1 MQNQTNT
8 KKLFALT
15 VMTVI
20 AAIFFSFMG
29 APFLRVLS
37 SAKRLVFWG
46 LGLALVAG
54 LLIAKAPL
62 AALSIGSIWVTL
74 GIYTEC
80 ERRGVEWKKNILFSI
95 LAGFAFVMLM
105 GGLVFKNLSNPI
117 AQTALQEITG
127 PLLQALQKLFPD
139 TNFVI
144 EMFYP
149 YLPSMVFTSLMI
161 GLATGL
167 AFEAQIFKIFNL
179 RRERIASGLRWLDF
193 RLPDLFI
200 WMAMFGFLFTAVDVG
215 SELVRIIA
223 TNVSI
228 VAVVAFF
235 IQGITVYEFTSRL
248 LRFGMLSKTLMYV
261 MIFLW
266 LAPAF
271 VVIGLADYWLDIR
284 TKLTLKT
291 AGPSKSPPSTP
302 TNTK

>member
-15 VMTVI
+15 VMTAV
-20 AAIFFSFMG
+20 AAVFFSFMG

-37 SAKRLVFWG
+37 SSSKRIVFWG
-46 LGLALVAG
+46 LGIALVAG
-54 LLIAKAPL
+54 LILGQAPL
-62 AALSIGSIWVTL
+62 AALSIGSIWMTL

-95 LAGFAFVMLM
+95 LAGFAFVMIG
-105 GGLVFKNLSNPI
+105 GGLIFKNLSNPL

-127 PLLQALQKLFPD
+127 PLLEALQKLFPD
-139 TNFVI
+139 NTFSM

-161 GLATGL
+161 GLAAGL
-167 AFEAQIFKIFNL
+167 AFEAQIFRIFRL
-179 RRERIASGLRWLDF
+179 RRERVASGLRWLDF

-200 WMAMFGFLFTAVDVG
+200 WVAMFGFLFTAVDIG
-215 SELVRIIA
+215 SELVRHIA
-223 TNVSI
+223 INLTVIS
-228 VAVVAFF
+228 VVAFF
-235 IQGITVYEFTSRL
+235 IQGLVVYEFTSRL
-248 LRFGMLSKTLMYV
+248 LRFGLFSKTLMYV

-284 TKLTLKT
+284 TKMTLKT
-291 AGPSKSPPSTP
+291 TAP

>member
-1 MQNQTNT
+1 MQNQSNT

-15 VMTVI
+15 VMTAV

-37 SAKRLVFWG
+37 SSSKRFVFWG
-46 LGLALVAG
+46 LGLAIVVG
-54 LLIAKAPL
+54 LFLGQAPL
-62 AALSIGSIWVTL
+62 AALSIGSIWMTL

-80 ERRGVEWKKNILFSI
+80 ERKGVEWKKNILFSI
-95 LAGFAFVMLM
+95 LAGFAFVMLG
-105 GGLVFKNLSNPI
+105 GGLLFKDLSNPL

-127 PLLQALQKLFPD
+127 PLLEALQKLFPD
-139 TNFVI
+139 NTFAM

-149 YLPSMVFTSLMI
+149 YLPSIVLTSLMI

-167 AFEAQIFKIFNL
+167 AFEAQIFRVFKL

-200 WMAMFGFLFTAVDVG
+200 WMSMFGFLFTAVDIG
-215 SELVRIIA
+215 SVLVRNIA
-223 TNVSI
+223 INLTVIS
-228 VAVVAFF
+228 VVAFF
-235 IQGITVYEFTSRL
+235 IQGIVVYEFTSRL
-248 LRFGMLSKTLMYV
+248 LRFGLFSKTLMYV

-271 VVIGLADYWLDIR
+271 AVIGLADYWLDIR

-291 AGPSKSPPSTP
+291 TALDNKNS
-302 TNTK
+302 NTK